1 MDAAKTGKKGE
12 QTGMTEAEIITLK
25 NKPALESVNDL
36 AKTCESEYGHVNH
49 VTRLT
54 LRLFDDLTPIHHL
67 DQNDRFLLQCAAI
80 LHDIGW
86 VEGWKNHHKTTLR
99 IILETQLLPFNHHD
113 RLVIGS
119 IARYHRKA
127 LPNLSHDHFAAL
139 SPEDRKKVQVLAAF
153 LRLADGLDR
162 THRGKIKNLVCKLKK
177 TSIQISCASAFP
189 SMEEL
194 HGGMEKS
201 DLLSLVFDREIRIKI
216 VPLL

>member
-1 MDAAKTGKKGE
+1 MTGEDIFSKEDPTVQDA
-12 QTGMTEAEIITLK
+12 
-25 NKPALESVNDL
+25 VNEL
-36 AKTCESEYGHVNH
+36 AKTCESEYDHVNH
-49 VTRLT
+49 VARLT
-54 LRLFDDLTPIHHL
+54 LRLFDDLQSKHNL
-67 DQNDRFLLQCAAI
+67 DHNDRFLLQCAAI

-86 VEGWKNHHKTTLR
+86 VEGWKNHHKTSLR

-113 RLVIGS
+113 RLIIGS

-139 SPEDRKKVQVLAAF
+139 NPEERKKVQILASF

-162 THRGKIKNLVCKLKK
+162 SHRGKIRDLTCKVKK
-177 TSIQISCASAFP
+177 DSIQISCASAFP

-194 HGGMEKS
+194 RGGIEKA
-201 DLLSLVFDREIRIKI
+201 DLLSLMFNREIRIKI

>member
-1 MDAAKTGKKGE
+1 MTEIEIPLFDDNAKGE
-12 QTGMTEAEIITLK
+12 AV
-25 NKPALESVNDL
+25 LEL

-49 VTRLT
+49 VARLT
-54 LRLFDDLTPIHHL
+54 LRLFDDLQSIHQL
-67 DQNDRFLLQCAAI
+67 DRNDRFLLQCAAI

-86 VEGWKNHHKTTLR
+86 VEGWKNHHKTSLR

-139 SPEDRKKVQVLAAF
+139 SPEDRKKVQILAAF

-162 THRGKIKNLVCKLKK
+162 THRGKIKDLACKLKK
-177 TSIQISCASAFP
+177 SSISLSCASAFP
-189 SMEEL
+189 SIEEL
-194 HGGMEKS
+194 HGGIEKS
-201 DLLSLVFDREIRIKI
+201 DLLSLIFDREIKIKI

>member
-1 MDAAKTGKKGE
+1 
-12 QTGMTEAEIITLK
+12 MTE
-25 NKPALESVNDL
+25 LENNQLDNASILVAVNDL

-49 VTRLT
+49 VTRLA
-54 LRLFDDLTPIHHL
+54 LRLFDDLQSIHQL

-99 IILETQLLPFNHHD
+99 IILETQLLPFNHYD

-139 SPEDRKKVQVLAAF
+139 NLEDRKKVQIMAAF

-162 THRGKIKNLVCKLKK
+162 THRGKIKDLVCKFKK

-189 SMEEL
+189 SVEEL
-194 HGGMEKS
+194 QGGIEKS
-201 DLLSLVFDREIRIKI
+201 DLLSLIFDRDIRIKI

>member
-1 MDAAKTGKKGE
+1 MTGTDNEPSDNSAILAAVIE
-12 QTGMTEAEIITLK
+12 
-25 NKPALESVNDL
+25 L
-36 AKTCESEYGHVNH
+36 AKTCESEYEHVNH
-49 VTRLT
+49 VARLT
-54 LRLFDDLTPIHHL
+54 LRLFDDLQSIHHL
-67 DQNDRFLLQCAAI
+67 DKNDRFLLQSAAI

-86 VEGWKNHHKTTLR
+86 VEGWRNHHKTSLR

-139 SPEDRKKVQVLAAF
+139 NPEDRKKVQIQAAF

-162 THRGKIKNLVCKLKK
+162 THRGKIKDLVCKMKK
-177 TSIQISCASAFP
+177 DKILISCASAFP
-189 SMEEL
+189 STEEL
-194 HGGMEKS
+194 EGGMEKS
-201 DLLSLVFDREIRIKI
+201 DLLSLVFDREIKLKI